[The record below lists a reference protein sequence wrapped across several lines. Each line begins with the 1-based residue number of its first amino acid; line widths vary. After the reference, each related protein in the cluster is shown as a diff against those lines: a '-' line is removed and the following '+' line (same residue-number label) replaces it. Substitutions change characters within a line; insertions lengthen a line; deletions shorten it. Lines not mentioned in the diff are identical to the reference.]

1 MCGGY
6 ILRNGRG
13 FPFLTAFQGIVVS
26 GKLGILKP
34 DPRIYEA
41 LASTFGVD
49 LKQSVFIDDSEKNVM
64 GARAVGMQAIRFT
77 SPKALERDLK
87 SLGLG

>member
-1 MCGGY
+1 MPG
-6 ILRNGRG
+6 
-13 FPFLTAFQGIVVS
+13 ASAVQGIVVS

-34 DPRIYEA
+34 DPRTYEA

-49 LKQSVFIDDSEKNVM
+49 LKRSVFIDDTEKNVI

-87 SLGLG
+87 LLGLG